1 MTKVQKIWLGVFILI
16 ALVPEILFQSTI
28 RLVRGVIT
36 IKDISFGHSYNLVL
50 VQSIALLVSTILM
63 FFWRKQIQS
72 KFVFYTLLVLAL
84 LWSLIGFLAYY
95 DALFSKISVGGF

>member
-1 MTKVQKIWLGVFILI
+1 MVRVFILI

-63 FFWRKQIQS
+63 FFGENKYKVNSFLYVTCFGVIV
-72 KFVFYTLLVLAL
+72 VFDWIFGLLRCF
-84 LWSLIGFLAYY
+84 IFEN
-95 DALFSKISVGGF
+95 